1 MVILHVIVSIVS
13 LKKNCWAMLGC
24 LPLLK
29 MAIIKLG
36 VEDVLDCFLLV
47 LHPTLLCFLDVKHG
61 C

>member
-13 LKKNCWAMLGC
+13 LKKKKLLGYVG
-24 LPLLK
+24 LLALK

-36 VEDVLDCFLLV
+36 VEGVLDCFLLV